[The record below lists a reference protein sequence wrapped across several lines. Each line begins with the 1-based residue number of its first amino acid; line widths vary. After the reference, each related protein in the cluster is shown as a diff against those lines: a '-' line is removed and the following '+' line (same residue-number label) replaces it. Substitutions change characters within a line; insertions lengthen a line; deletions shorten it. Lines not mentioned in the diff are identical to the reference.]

1 MNTYNQED
9 SVHDFL
15 VKFVT
20 FPVEVTVE
28 MEKADLKTQF
38 FLFLGS
44 RIKLVNCL
52 FANSDEEH
60 QHLTEEQRTELTFE
74 ILNGLSNIFVP
85 ETYGEFF
92 KLLDKPFELG
102 KETKQLFTKYK
113 ITNKES
119 IPNIL
124 TETIVDNIVTSD
136 YLVLSILYLANKNV
150 EIEDGF
156 NLVAC
161 H

>member
-38 FLFLGS
+38 SLFLGS

-52 FANSDEEH
+52 FA
-60 QHLTEEQRTELTFE
+60 
-74 ILNGLSNIFVP
+74 
-85 ETYGEFF
+85 
-92 KLLDKPFELG
+92 
-102 KETKQLFTKYK
+102 KETHEISVKY
-113 ITNKES
+113 IF
-119 IPNIL
+119 
-124 TETIVDNIVTSD
+124 
-136 YLVLSILYLANKNV
+136 LSLM
-150 EIEDGF
+150 
-156 NLVAC
+156 
-161 H
+161 

>member
-44 RIKLVNCL
+44 RIK
-52 FANSDEEH
+52 
-60 QHLTEEQRTELTFE
+60 
-74 ILNGLSNIFVP
+74 
-85 ETYGEFF
+85 
-92 KLLDKPFELG
+92 
-102 KETKQLFTKYK
+102 
-113 ITNKES
+113 
-119 IPNIL
+119 
-124 TETIVDNIVTSD
+124 
-136 YLVLSILYLANKNV
+136 
-150 EIEDGF
+150 
-156 NLVAC
+156 
-161 H
+161 